1 MNLEGLSEVR
11 LSQRRELGEVVFGL
25 ETRNKYE
32 VQDGDG
38 RAIGFAAEQGKG
50 FFGFLLRSWLGHWRV
65 FDILLFDLQRQVV
78 ARAHH
83 PFRFF
88 FQRLEVYDATGAFV
102 GALQQRWAFFTKR
115 FDVEDAN
122 GNVLLEMRSG
132 FFRIW
137 AFPFF
142 RGGLEVAKV
151 EKRWGGAVREL
162 FTDADTFRVAF
173 GQAGLSAKERLL
185 LVAAGLFID
194 LQYFERQA
202 GS

>member
-11 LSQRRELGEVVFGL
+11 LSQRRELGEVVFGF

-32 VQDGDG
+32 VQDGSG
-38 RAIGFAAEQGKG
+38 RPLGFAAEQGKG

-65 FDILLFDLQRQVV
+65 FDLLLFDLQRQVV

-88 FQRLEVYDATGAFV
+88 FQRLEVYDAAGTFV

-162 FTDADTFRVAF
+162 FTDADTFRVSF

>member
-38 RAIGFAAEQGKG
+38 RSIGFAAEQGKG
-50 FFGFLLRSWLGHWRV
+50 FLGFLLRSWLGHWRV

-88 FQRLEVYDATGAFV
+88 FQRLEVYDATGALV